1 MSPLDKVSV
10 AASRTQLQQ
19 LCLMGIAAVGDE
31 GMHGNMLSSFGE
43 LGISHSATMS
53 QQHTGQIRNALSP
66 RTICPNMAAL
76 HGQLGNQ
83 WINDRSCM
91 DTVAWGNL
99 AATAAAMPTMP
110 RPASLNRADNNANH
124 ASSWEAFVAST
135 PAIDFSAMHGKPPG
149 INTEIC
155 FGPGV
160 QLDREGSVASGRELV
175 NAIVSR
181 VTALP
186 SDKQRWFIG
195 RVADLLSP
203 SLLGVPMRTEPAPG
217 QIKKKLF
224 ASMTKMTKS
233 TRSHAASSSYMA
245 SRKSQARLCVRL
257 GLINDINEFNED
269 TLKTYLSFLKNPM
282 PEPLLSKLAEVAG
295 ISAHPSVSLPDEDL
309 QLILDELNAETT

>member
-1 MSPLDKVSV
+1 
-10 AASRTQLQQ
+10 
-19 LCLMGIAAVGDE
+19 
-31 GMHGNMLSSFGE
+31 
-43 LGISHSATMS
+43 
-53 QQHTGQIRNALSP
+53 
-66 RTICPNMAAL
+66 
-76 HGQLGNQ
+76 
-83 WINDRSCM
+83 M

-99 AATAAAMPTMP
+99 AATASSMPTMP

-124 ASSWEAFVAST
+124 ASSWEAFVART

-160 QLDREGSVASGRELV
+160 QLDRAGSVASGRELV

-181 VTALP
+181 VAALP

-203 SLLGVPMRTEPAPG
+203 SLLGVPMRIEPAPG

-224 ASMTKMTKS
+224 VSMTKMTKS

-245 SRKSQARLCVRL
+245 SRKSQARFCVRL
-257 GLINDINEFNED
+257 GLINDI
-269 TLKTYLSFLKNPM
+269 TLKTYLSFFKNPV

-295 ISAHPSVSLPDEDL
+295 ISAPPSVNLPDEDL
-309 QLILDELNAETT
+309 QLILDELNAETI

>member
-1 MSPLDKVSV
+1 
-10 AASRTQLQQ
+10 
-19 LCLMGIAAVGDE
+19 
-31 GMHGNMLSSFGE
+31 
-43 LGISHSATMS
+43 
-53 QQHTGQIRNALSP
+53 
-66 RTICPNMAAL
+66 
-76 HGQLGNQ
+76 
-83 WINDRSCM
+83 M
-91 DTVAWGNL
+91 DTVVWGNL
-99 AATAAAMPTMP
+99 VATAAAMPTMP

-124 ASSWEAFVAST
+124 ASSWEAFVART
-135 PAIDFSAMHGKPPG
+135 PAIDFSAMHGKPPD

-160 QLDREGSVASGRELV
+160 QLDRAGSVASGRELV

-181 VTALP
+181 VAALP

-245 SRKSQARLCVRL
+245 SRKSQARFCVRL

-269 TLKTYLSFLKNPM
+269 TLKTYLSFFKNPM

-295 ISAHPSVSLPDEDL
+295 ISAHPSVSLSDEDL